1 MAENMQIELNQLW
14 DEWENGQIA
23 TLSAA
28 TLKRYRGV
36 FHQFVKWFNSAEMR
50 SPLLSDWHPIT
61 LAGYRQYLKQVAA
74 ARTFNTHLSALRQF
88 GDWLIAQSHTDTNP
102 ARRLKMVQL
111 PAQPAPSA
119 LESGQVNAL
128 LRSIQLTRNP
138 ERNTAVIQMMLQ
150 TGLRISECVQLFCR
164 DIEFG
169 ERRGVVTVR
178 YGKGDKTRRV
188 PLNKSARQALA
199 DYVAL
204 RLEVNSTL
212 KAIAKAWSRLPTQQP
227 LWLSE
232 RGTQLSAREIGRMF
246 QQQVQFCAARDT
258 VPHQTTL
265 HSLRHT
271 FATHYLKR
279 HPGDLVGLAWLL
291 GHASVRT
298 TQVYV
303 QPTEQEMAR
312 RVDAILLNAYAD

>member
-1 MAENMQIELNQLW
+1 MQIELEELW
-14 DEWENGQIA
+14 EIWENNQFD

-36 FHQFVKWFNSAEMR
+36 FRQFVKWFNSVEMR
-50 SPLLSDWHPIT
+50 SPALSDWHPIT
-61 LAGYRQYLKQVAA
+61 LVGYRQHLQQVAT
-74 ARTFNTHLSALRQF
+74 ARTLNTHLSALRQF
-88 GDWLIAQSHTDTNP
+88 GDWLIAKKHTDANP
-102 ARRLKMVQL
+102 ARRLKMVKLQARSA
-111 PAQPAPSA
+111 PAA

-138 ERNTAVIQMMLQ
+138 ERNTAIVQMMLQ
-150 TGLRISECVQLFCR
+150 TGLRISECTKLICK

-169 ERRGVVTVR
+169 ERSGVVTVR
-178 YGKGDKTRRV
+178 YSKGDKTRRV

-204 RLEVNSTL
+204 QLDVAATL
-212 KAIAKAWSRLPTQQP
+212 KAIAIAWSRLPKQQP

-232 RGTQLSAREIGRMF
+232 RGTQLSTREVGRMF
-246 QQQVQFCAARDT
+246 QQQVQFCAARES
-258 VPHQTTL
+258 VPAQTTL

-271 FATHYLKR
+271 FATHYLKQ
-279 HPGDLVGLAWLL
+279 HPGDLIGLAWLL
-291 GHASVRT
+291 GHSSVRT

-303 QPTEQEMAR
+303 QPTEKEMAR
-312 RVDAILLNAYAD
+312 RVDAIPLNAYAD